1 MTMKVLHLISGGDT
15 GGAKTHIYTLLKG
28 LESYGK
34 VSMVCFCPGPFLDG
48 ALDLGI
54 DARLVEQ
61 KNRFDMGALKE
72 VAHMIEDEGF
82 DLIHCHGARAN
93 FNALYLRKRVDVP
106 MVTTL
111 HSDYLL
117 DFKDNF
123 IKDKVFT
130 PLNKYALKRFD
141 NYIAI
146 TERFKT
152 MLLSRGFPEDAI
164 FVTYNGIDMKK
175 TELAVDKDRFLD
187 RYGLKKYAERML
199 FVIAARLDL
208 VKDHM
213 TLLRAVALNKE
224 AFTGGHVLIAGQGP
238 EREKLMAYV
247 KDEGLEDLVSF
258 LGQVSDPFSLYGAGD
273 VNLLTSVSESF
284 PYALLEGAKAKIP
297 FIATDVGGIR
307 EMAGDYGMVFQ
318 PKDAEAMSRKML
330 YALNHPDEMK
340 ARGEGLY
347 EYVNEHFSQ
356 EAMAKSHAEIYQK
369 ILKRSQHDR

>member
-1 MTMKVLHLISGGDT
+1 MKVLHLISGGDT

-28 LESYGK
+28 LEAYHD

-48 ALDLGI
+48 ALALGI

-61 KNRFDMGALKE
+61 KNRFDMGTLKK
-72 VAHMIEDEGF
+72 VVRMIEEEGF
-82 DLIHCHGARAN
+82 DLVHCHGARAN
-93 FNALYLRKRVDVP
+93 FNALYLRKHVDVP

-130 PLNKYALKRFD
+130 ALNQYALKRFN

-146 TERFKT
+146 TERFKA
-152 MLLSRGFPEDAI
+152 MLVERGFPEEDI

-175 TELAVDKDRFLD
+175 SEPAVDKEAFLA
-187 RYGLKKYAERML
+187 RYGLGKYSDRML

-208 VKDHM
+208 VKDHKS
-213 TLLRAVALNKE
+213 LLKAVALNKE
-224 AFTGGHVLIAGQGP
+224 ALSRAHVLIAGRGP

-247 KDEGLEDLVSF
+247 EEEGLEDLVSF

-273 VNLLTSVSESF
+273 VNMLTSVSESF

-297 FIATDVGGIR
+297 FIATDVGGIS
-307 EMAGDYGMVFQ
+307 EMAGPYGMVFQ
-318 PKDAEAMSRKML
+318 PKDAEGLGEKMV

-340 ARGEGLY
+340 KRGEGLY
-347 EYVNEHFSQ
+347 DYVNEHFSQ
-356 EAMAKSHAEIYQK
+356 EAMAKSHVEIYEK
-369 ILKRSQHDR
+369 ILQRSQNDR

>member
-1 MTMKVLHLISGGDT
+1 MKVLHLISGGDT

-28 LESYGK
+28 LEGYGK

-48 ALDLGI
+48 ALELGI

-72 VAHMIEDEGF
+72 VARMIEDEGF

-152 MLLSRGFPEDAI
+152 MLVSRGFPEDAI

-187 RYGLKKYAERML
+187 RYGLKKYAHRML

-224 AFTGGHVLIAGQGP
+224 AFTGTHVLIAGQGP

-297 FIATDVGGIR
+297 FIATDVGGIG

-356 EAMAKSHAEIYQK
+356 EAMAESHAEIYQK
-369 ILKRSQHDR
+369 ILQRSQHDR

>member
-1 MTMKVLHLISGGDT
+1 MKVLHLISGGDT

-28 LESYGK
+28 LEAYHD

-48 ALDLGI
+48 AVALGI

-61 KNRFDMGALKE
+61 KNRFDMGTLKK
-72 VAHMIEDEGF
+72 VVRMIEEEGF
-82 DLIHCHGARAN
+82 DLVHCHGARAN

-130 PLNKYALKRFD
+130 ALNQYALKRFN

-146 TERFKT
+146 TERFKA
-152 MLLSRGFPEDAI
+152 MLVERGFSEDDI

-175 TELAVDKDRFLD
+175 PEPAVDKEAFLA
-187 RYGLKKYAERML
+187 RYGLEKYSDRML

-208 VKDHM
+208 VKDHKS
-213 TLLRAVALNKE
+213 LLKAVALNKE
-224 AFTGGHVLIAGQGP
+224 ALSRAHVLIAGRGP

-247 KDEGLEDLVSF
+247 EEEGIEDLVSF
-258 LGQVSDPFSLYGAGD
+258 LGQVSDPFSLYEAGD
-273 VNLLTSVSESF
+273 VNMLTSISESF
-284 PYALLEGAKAKIP
+284 PYALLEGAKAKRP

-307 EMAGDYGMVFQ
+307 EMAGPYGMVFQ
-318 PKDAEAMSRKML
+318 AKDAEALGEKMV
-330 YALNHPDEMK
+330 YALDHPEEMK
-340 ARGEGLY
+340 ERGEGLY
-347 EYVNEHFSQ
+347 DYVNEHFSQ
-356 EAMAKSHAEIYQK
+356 EAMAESHVEIYEK
-369 ILKRSQHDR
+369 ILQRSQNDR

>member
-72 VAHMIEDEGF
+72 VARMIEDEGF

-152 MLLSRGFPEDAI
+152 MLVSRGFPEDAI

-224 AFTGGHVLIAGQGP
+224 AFTDGHVLIAGQGL

-297 FIATDVGGIR
+297 FIATDVGGIG

>member
-1 MTMKVLHLISGGDT
+1 MKVLHLISGGDT

-28 LESYGK
+28 LEAYHD

-48 ALDLGI
+48 AVALGI

-61 KNRFDMGALKE
+61 KNRFDMGTLKK
-72 VAHMIEDEGF
+72 VVHMIEEEGF
-82 DLIHCHGARAN
+82 DLVHCHGARAN

-130 PLNKYALKRFD
+130 ALNQYALKRFN

-146 TERFKT
+146 TERFKA
-152 MLLSRGFPEDAI
+152 MLVERGFSEDDI

-175 TELAVDKDRFLD
+175 SEPAVDKEAFLA
-187 RYGLKKYAERML
+187 RYGLEKYSDRML

-213 TLLRAVALNKE
+213 SLLKAVALNKE
-224 AFTGGHVLIAGQGP
+224 ALSRAHVLIAGRGP

-247 KDEGLEDLVSF
+247 EEEDIEDLVSF
-258 LGQVSDPFSLYGAGD
+258 LGQVSDPFSLYEAGD
-273 VNLLTSVSESF
+273 VNMLTSISESF
-284 PYALLEGAKAKIP
+284 PYALLEGAKAKLP

-307 EMAGDYGMVFQ
+307 EMAGPYGMVFQ
-318 PKDAEAMSRKML
+318 AKDAEGLGEKMV
-330 YALNHPDEMK
+330 YALNHPEEMK
-340 ARGEGLY
+340 ERGEGLY
-347 EYVNEHFSQ
+347 NYVNEHFSQ
-356 EAMAKSHAEIYQK
+356 EAMAESHVEIYEK
-369 ILKRSQHDR
+369 ILQRSQNDR

>member
-1 MTMKVLHLISGGDT
+1 MKVLHLISGGDT

-28 LESYGK
+28 LEAYHD

-48 ALDLGI
+48 AVALGI

-61 KNRFDMGALKE
+61 KNRFDMGTLKK
-72 VAHMIEDEGF
+72 VVHMIEEEGF
-82 DLIHCHGARAN
+82 DLVHCHGARAN
-93 FNALYLRKRVDVP
+93 FNALYLRRRVDVP

-130 PLNKYALKRFD
+130 ALNQYALKRFN

-146 TERFKT
+146 TERFKA
-152 MLLSRGFPEDAI
+152 MLVERGFSEDDI

-175 TELAVDKDRFLD
+175 SEPAVDKEAFLA
-187 RYGLKKYAERML
+187 RYGLEKYSDRML
-199 FVIAARLDL
+199 FVIAARLDM

-213 TLLRAVALNKE
+213 SLLKAVALNKE
-224 AFTGGHVLIAGQGP
+224 ALSRAHILIAGRGP

-247 KDEGLEDLVSF
+247 EEEGIEDLVSF
-258 LGQVSDPFSLYGAGD
+258 LGQVSDPFSLYEAGD
-273 VNLLTSVSESF
+273 VNMLTSISESF
-284 PYALLEGAKAKIP
+284 PYALLEGAKTKLP

-307 EMAGDYGMVFQ
+307 EMAGPYGILFQ
-318 PKDAEAMSRKML
+318 AKDAEGLGEKMV
-330 YALNHPDEMK
+330 YALHHPEEMK
-340 ARGEGLY
+340 ERGEGLY
-347 EYVNEHFSQ
+347 DYVNEHFSQ
-356 EAMAKSHAEIYQK
+356 EAMAESHVEIYEK
-369 ILKRSQHDR
+369 ILQRSQNDR

>member
-1 MTMKVLHLISGGDT
+1 MKVLHLISGGDT

-28 LESYGK
+28 LEAYHD

-48 ALDLGI
+48 ALALGI

-61 KNRFDMGALKE
+61 KNRFDMGTLKK
-72 VAHMIEDEGF
+72 VVHMIEEEGF
-82 DLIHCHGARAN
+82 DLVHCHGARAN

-130 PLNKYALKRFD
+130 ALNQYALKRFN

-146 TERFKT
+146 TERFKA
-152 MLLSRGFPEDAI
+152 MLVERGFSEDDI
-164 FVTYNGIDMKK
+164 FVIYNGIDMKK
-175 TELAVDKDRFLD
+175 SEPAVDKEAFLA
-187 RYGLKKYAERML
+187 RYGLEKYSDRML

-213 TLLRAVALNKE
+213 SLLKALALNKE
-224 AFTGGHVLIAGQGP
+224 VLSRAHVLIAGRGP

-247 KDEGLEDLVSF
+247 EEEGIEDLVSF
-258 LGQVSDPFSLYGAGD
+258 LGQVSDPFSLYEAGD
-273 VNLLTSVSESF
+273 VNMLTSISESF
-284 PYALLEGAKAKIP
+284 PYALLEGAKAKLP

-307 EMAGDYGMVFQ
+307 EMAGPYGMVFQ
-318 PKDAEAMSRKML
+318 AKDAEGLGEKMV
-330 YALNHPDEMK
+330 YALNHPEEMK
-340 ARGEGLY
+340 ERGEGLY
-347 EYVNEHFSQ
+347 DYVNEHFSQ
-356 EAMAKSHAEIYQK
+356 EAMAESHVEIYEK
-369 ILKRSQHDR
+369 ILQRSQNDR

>member
-1 MTMKVLHLISGGDT
+1 MKVLHHISGGDT

-28 LESYGK
+28 LEAYHD

-48 ALDLGI
+48 ALALGI

-61 KNRFDMGALKE
+61 KNRFDMGTLKK
-72 VAHMIEDEGF
+72 VVRMIEEEGF
-82 DLIHCHGARAN
+82 DLVHCHGARAN

-130 PLNKYALKRFD
+130 ALNQYALKRFN

-146 TERFKT
+146 TERFKA
-152 MLLSRGFPEDAI
+152 MLVERGFPEEDI

-175 TELAVDKDRFLD
+175 SEPAVDKEAFLA
-187 RYGLKKYAERML
+187 RYGLGKYSDRML

-208 VKDHM
+208 VKDHKS
-213 TLLRAVALNKE
+213 LLKAVALNKE
-224 AFTGGHVLIAGQGP
+224 ALSRTHVLIAGRGP

-247 KDEGLEDLVSF
+247 EEEGLEDLVSF

-273 VNLLTSVSESF
+273 VNMLTSVSESF

-297 FIATDVGGIR
+297 FIATDVGGIS
-307 EMAGDYGMVFQ
+307 EMAGPFGMVFQ
-318 PKDAEAMSRKML
+318 PKDAEGLGEKMV

-340 ARGEGLY
+340 KRGEGLY
-347 EYVNEHFSQ
+347 DYVNEHFSQ
-356 EAMAKSHAEIYQK
+356 EAMAKSHVEIYEK
-369 ILKRSQHDR
+369 ILQRSQNDR

>member
-1 MTMKVLHLISGGDT
+1 MKVLHLISGGDT

-28 LESYGK
+28 LEAYHD

-48 ALDLGI
+48 ASALGI

-61 KNRFDMGALKE
+61 KNRFDMGTLKK
-72 VAHMIEDEGF
+72 VVHMIEEEGF
-82 DLIHCHGARAN
+82 DLVHCHGARAN

-130 PLNKYALKRFD
+130 ALNQYALKRFN

-146 TERFKT
+146 TERFKA
-152 MLLSRGFPEDAI
+152 MLVERGFSEDDI

-175 TELAVDKDRFLD
+175 SEPAVNKEAFLA
-187 RYGLKKYAERML
+187 RYGLEKYSDRML
-199 FVIAARLDL
+199 FVIAARLDM

-213 TLLRAVALNKE
+213 SLLKAVALNKE
-224 AFTGGHVLIAGQGP
+224 ALSRAHVLIAGRGP

-247 KDEGLEDLVSF
+247 EEEGIEDLVSF
-258 LGQVSDPFSLYGAGD
+258 LGQVSDPFSLYEAGD
-273 VNLLTSVSESF
+273 VNMLTSISESF
-284 PYALLEGAKAKIP
+284 PYALLEGAKAKLP

-307 EMAGDYGMVFQ
+307 EMAGPYGMVFQ
-318 PKDAEAMSRKML
+318 AKDAEGLGEKMV
-330 YALNHPDEMK
+330 YALNHPEEMK
-340 ARGEGLY
+340 ERGEGLY
-347 EYVNEHFSQ
+347 DYVNEHFSQ
-356 EAMAKSHAEIYQK
+356 EAMAESHVEIYEK
-369 ILKRSQHDR
+369 ILQRSQNDR

>member
-1 MTMKVLHLISGGDT
+1 MKVLHLISGGDT

-28 LESYGK
+28 LEAYHD

-48 ALDLGI
+48 AVALGI

-61 KNRFDMGALKE
+61 KNRFDMGALKK
-72 VAHMIEDEGF
+72 VVRMIEEEGF
-82 DLIHCHGARAN
+82 DLVHCHGARAN

-130 PLNKYALKRFD
+130 TLNQYALKRFN

-146 TERFKT
+146 TERFKA
-152 MLLSRGFPEDAI
+152 MLLERGFSEEDI

-175 TELAVDKDRFLD
+175 SEPAVDKEAFLA
-187 RYGLKKYAERML
+187 RYGLEKYSDRML

-208 VKDHM
+208 VKDHKS
-213 TLLRAVALNKE
+213 LLKAVALNKE
-224 AFTGGHVLIAGQGP
+224 ALSRAHVLIAGRGP

-247 KDEGLEDLVSF
+247 EEEGLEDLVSF
-258 LGQVSDPFSLYGAGD
+258 LGQVSDPFSLYEAGD
-273 VNLLTSVSESF
+273 VNMLTSISESF
-284 PYALLEGAKAKIP
+284 PYALLEGAKARIP
-297 FIATDVGGIR
+297 FIATDVGGIS
-307 EMAGDYGMVFQ
+307 EMAGPYGMVFQ
-318 PKDAEAMSRKML
+318 AKDAEGLGEKMV
-330 YALNHPDEMK
+330 YALKHPEEMK
-340 ARGEGLY
+340 KRGEGLY
-347 EYVNEHFSQ
+347 DYVNERFSQ
-356 EAMAKSHAEIYQK
+356 EAMAKSHVEIYEK
-369 ILKRSQHDR
+369 ILQRSQNDR

>member
-1 MTMKVLHLISGGDT
+1 MKVLHLISGGDT

-28 LESYGK
+28 LEAYHD

-48 ALDLGI
+48 ALALGI

-61 KNRFDMGALKE
+61 KNRFDMGTLKK
-72 VAHMIEDEGF
+72 VVHMIEEEGF
-82 DLIHCHGARAN
+82 DLVHCHGARAN

-130 PLNKYALKRFD
+130 ALNQYALKRFN

-146 TERFKT
+146 TERFKA
-152 MLLSRGFPEDAI
+152 MLVERGFSEDDI

-175 TELAVDKDRFLD
+175 SEPAVDKEAFLA
-187 RYGLKKYAERML
+187 RYGLEKYSDRML

-213 TLLRAVALNKE
+213 SLLKALALNKE
-224 AFTGGHVLIAGQGP
+224 ALSRAHVLIAGRGP

-247 KDEGLEDLVSF
+247 EEEGMEDLVSF
-258 LGQVSDPFSLYGAGD
+258 LGQVSDPFSLYEAGD
-273 VNLLTSVSESF
+273 VNMLTSISESF
-284 PYALLEGAKAKIP
+284 PYALLEGAKAKRP

-307 EMAGDYGMVFQ
+307 EMAGPYGMVFQ
-318 PKDAEAMSRKML
+318 AKDAEGLGEKMV
-330 YALNHPDEMK
+330 YALNHPEEMK
-340 ARGEGLY
+340 ERGEGLY
-347 EYVNEHFSQ
+347 DYVNEHFSQ
-356 EAMAKSHAEIYQK
+356 EAMAESHVEIYEK
-369 ILKRSQHDR
+369 ILQRSQNDR

>member
-1 MTMKVLHLISGGDT
+1 MKVLHLISGGDT

-28 LESYGK
+28 LEAHHQ

-72 VAHMIEDEGF
+72 VARMIEEEGF

-152 MLLSRGFPEDAI
+152 MLVSRGFPEEAI

-175 TELAVDKDRFLD
+175 PEIAVDKDRFLD
-187 RYGLKKYAERML
+187 RYGLKKYSNRML

-213 TLLRAVALNKE
+213 TLLRAVTLNKE
-224 AFTGGHVLIAGQGP
+224 AFKGAHVLIAGRGP
-238 EREKLMAYV
+238 EREKLMTYV
-247 KDEGLEDLVSF
+247 KEEGMEDMVSF
-258 LGQVSDPFSLYGAGD
+258 LGQVSDPFSLYEAGD
-273 VNLLTSVSESF
+273 VNMLTSVSESF

-297 FIATDVGGIR
+297 FIATDVGGIG
-307 EMAGDYGMVFQ
+307 EMAGDYGMLFQ
-318 PKDAEAMSRKML
+318 PKDAEGLSRNML

-347 EYVNEHFSQ
+347 RFVNEHFSQ
-356 EAMAKSHAEIYQK
+356 EAMAESHSEIYKK
-369 ILKRSQHDR
+369 ILQRSQHDR

>member
-1 MTMKVLHLISGGDT
+1 MKVLHLISGGDT

-28 LESYGK
+28 LEAYHD

-48 ALDLGI
+48 ALALGI

-61 KNRFDMGALKE
+61 KNRFDMGTLKK
-72 VAHMIEDEGF
+72 VVRMIEEEGF
-82 DLIHCHGARAN
+82 DLVHCHGARAN

-130 PLNKYALKRFD
+130 ALNQYALKRFN

-146 TERFKT
+146 TERFKA
-152 MLLSRGFPEDAI
+152 MLVERGFPQEDI

-175 TELAVDKDRFLD
+175 SEPAVDKEAFLA
-187 RYGLKKYAERML
+187 RYGLGKYSDRML

-208 VKDHM
+208 VKDHKS
-213 TLLRAVALNKE
+213 LLKAVALNKE
-224 AFTGGHVLIAGQGP
+224 ALSRAHVLIAGRGP

-247 KDEGLEDLVSF
+247 EEEGLEDLVSF

-273 VNLLTSVSESF
+273 VNMLTSVSESF

-297 FIATDVGGIR
+297 FIATDVGGIS
-307 EMAGDYGMVFQ
+307 EMAGPYGMVFQ
-318 PKDAEAMSRKML
+318 PKDAEGLGEKMV

-340 ARGEGLY
+340 KRGEGLY
-347 EYVNEHFSQ
+347 DYVNEHFSQ
-356 EAMAKSHAEIYQK
+356 EAMAKSHVEIYEK
-369 ILKRSQHDR
+369 ILQRSQNDR

>member
-1 MTMKVLHLISGGDT
+1 MKVLHLISGGDT

-28 LESYGK
+28 LEAYQD
-34 VSMVCFCPGPFLDG
+34 VSMVCFRPGPFLDG
-48 ALDLGI
+48 AVALGI

-61 KNRFDMGALKE
+61 KNRFDMGALKK
-72 VAHMIEDEGF
+72 VVRMIEEEGF
-82 DLIHCHGARAN
+82 DLVHCHGARAN

-130 PLNKYALKRFD
+130 TLNQYALKRFT

-146 TERFKT
+146 TERFKA
-152 MLLSRGFPEDAI
+152 MLVERGFSEEDI

-175 TELAVDKDRFLD
+175 SEPAVDKEAFLA
-187 RYGLKKYAERML
+187 RYGLEKYSDRML

-208 VKDHM
+208 VKDHKS
-213 TLLRAVALNKE
+213 LLKAVALNKD
-224 AFTGGHVLIAGQGP
+224 ALSRAHVLIAGRGP

-247 KDEGLEDLVSF
+247 KEEGIGDLVTF
-258 LGQVSDPFSLYGAGD
+258 LGQVSDPFSLYEAGD
-273 VNLLTSVSESF
+273 VNMLTSISESF
-284 PYALLEGAKAKIP
+284 PYALLEGAKAKLP

-307 EMAGDYGMVFQ
+307 EMAGPYGMVFQ
-318 PKDAEAMSRKML
+318 VQDAEGLGKKMV
-330 YALNHPDEMK
+330 YALNHHEEMK
-340 ARGEGLY
+340 DRGEGLY
-347 EYVNEHFSQ
+347 DYVNEHFSQ
-356 EAMAKSHAEIYQK
+356 EAMAESHVEIYKK
-369 ILKRSQHDR
+369 ILQRSQNDR

>member
-28 LESYGK
+28 LEGYGK

-48 ALDLGI
+48 ALELGI

-72 VAHMIEDEGF
+72 VARMIEDEGF

-152 MLLSRGFPEDAI
+152 MLVSRGFPEDAI

-187 RYGLKKYAERML
+187 RYGLKKYAHRML

-224 AFTGGHVLIAGQGP
+224 AFTGTHVLIAGQGP

-297 FIATDVGGIR
+297 FIATDVGGIG

-356 EAMAKSHAEIYQK
+356 EAMAESHAEIYQK
-369 ILKRSQHDR
+369 ILQRSQHDR

>member
-28 LESYGK
+28 LEGYGE

-48 ALDLGI
+48 ALELGI

-72 VAHMIEDEGF
+72 VARMIEDEGF

-152 MLLSRGFPEDAI
+152 MLVSRGFPEDAI
-164 FVTYNGIDMKK
+164 FVTYNGIHMKK

-187 RYGLKKYAERML
+187 RYGLKKYAHRML

-297 FIATDVGGIR
+297 FIATDVGGIG

-369 ILKRSQHDR
+369 ILQRSQHDR

>member
-1 MTMKVLHLISGGDT
+1 MKVLHLISGGDT

-28 LESYGK
+28 LEAYHD

-48 ALDLGI
+48 AVALGI

-61 KNRFDMGALKE
+61 KNRFDMGTLKK
-72 VAHMIEDEGF
+72 VVRMIEEEGF
-82 DLIHCHGARAN
+82 DLVHCHGARAN

-130 PLNKYALKRFD
+130 ALNQYALKRFN

-146 TERFKT
+146 TERFKA
-152 MLLSRGFPEDAI
+152 MLVERGFSEDDI

-175 TELAVDKDRFLD
+175 SEPAVDKEAFLA
-187 RYGLKKYAERML
+187 RYGLEKYSDRML

-213 TLLRAVALNKE
+213 SLLQALALNKE
-224 AFTGGHVLIAGQGP
+224 ALSRAHVLIAGRGP

-247 KDEGLEDLVSF
+247 EEEGIEDLVSF
-258 LGQVSDPFSLYGAGD
+258 LGQVSDPFSLYEAGD
-273 VNLLTSVSESF
+273 VNLLTSISESF
-284 PYALLEGAKAKIP
+284 PYALLEGAKAKLP

-307 EMAGDYGMVFQ
+307 EMAGPYGMVFQ
-318 PKDAEAMSRKML
+318 AKDADGLGEKMV
-330 YALNHPDEMK
+330 YALNHPEEMK
-340 ARGEGLY
+340 ERGEGLY
-347 EYVNEHFSQ
+347 DYVNEHFSQ
-356 EAMAKSHAEIYQK
+356 EAMAESHVEIYEK
-369 ILKRSQHDR
+369 ILQRSQNDR

>member
-28 LESYGK
+28 LEGYGK

-48 ALDLGI
+48 ALELGI

-72 VAHMIEDEGF
+72 VARMIEDEGF

-152 MLLSRGFPEDAI
+152 MLVSRGFPEDAI

-187 RYGLKKYAERML
+187 RYGLKKYAHRML

-224 AFTGGHVLIAGQGP
+224 AFTGTHVLIAGQGP

-297 FIATDVGGIR
+297 FIATDVGGIG

-356 EAMAKSHAEIYQK
+356 EAMAESHAEIYQK
-369 ILKRSQHDR
+369 ILQRS

>member
-1 MTMKVLHLISGGDT
+1 MKVLHLISGGDT

-28 LESYGK
+28 LEAYHD

-48 ALDLGI
+48 ALALGI

-61 KNRFDMGALKE
+61 KNRFDMGTLKK
-72 VAHMIEDEGF
+72 VVRMIEEEGF
-82 DLIHCHGARAN
+82 DLVHCHGARAN

-130 PLNKYALKRFD
+130 ALNQYALKRFN

-146 TERFKT
+146 TERFKA
-152 MLLSRGFPEDAI
+152 MLVERGFPQEDI

-175 TELAVDKDRFLD
+175 SEPAVDKEAFLA
-187 RYGLKKYAERML
+187 RYGLGKYSDRML

-208 VKDHM
+208 VKDHKS
-213 TLLRAVALNKE
+213 LLKAVALNKE
-224 AFTGGHVLIAGQGP
+224 ALSRARVLIAGRGP

-247 KDEGLEDLVSF
+247 EEEGLEDLVSF

-273 VNLLTSVSESF
+273 VNMLTSVSESF

-297 FIATDVGGIR
+297 FIATDVGGIS
-307 EMAGDYGMVFQ
+307 EMAGPYGMVFQ
-318 PKDAEAMSRKML
+318 PKDAEGLGEKMV

-340 ARGEGLY
+340 KRGEGLY
-347 EYVNEHFSQ
+347 DYVNEHFSQ
-356 EAMAKSHAEIYQK
+356 EAMAKSHVEIYEK
-369 ILKRSQHDR
+369 ILQRSQNDR

>member
-1 MTMKVLHLISGGDT
+1 MKVLHLISGGDT

-28 LESYGK
+28 LEAYHD
-34 VSMVCFCPGPFLDG
+34 VSMVCFRPGSFLDG
-48 ALDLGI
+48 AVALGI

-61 KNRFDMGALKE
+61 KNRFDMGTLKK
-72 VAHMIEDEGF
+72 VVRMIEEEGF
-82 DLIHCHGARAN
+82 DLVHCHGARAN

-130 PLNKYALKRFD
+130 ALNQYALKRFN

-152 MLLSRGFPEDAI
+152 MLVERGFPEEDI

-175 TELAVDKDRFLD
+175 SEPAVDKEAFLA
-187 RYGLKKYAERML
+187 RYGLGKYSDRML

-208 VKDHM
+208 VKDHKS
-213 TLLRAVALNKE
+213 LLKAVALNKE
-224 AFTGGHVLIAGQGP
+224 ALSRAHVLIAGRGP
-238 EREKLMAYV
+238 EREKLMAFV
-247 KDEGLEDLVSF
+247 EEEGLEDLVSF

-273 VNLLTSVSESF
+273 VNMLTSVSESF

-297 FIATDVGGIR
+297 FIATDVGGIS
-307 EMAGDYGMVFQ
+307 EMAGPYGMVFQ
-318 PKDAEAMSRKML
+318 PKDAEGLGEKMV
-330 YALNHPDEMK
+330 YALNHPEEMK
-340 ARGEGLY
+340 ERGEGLY
-347 EYVNEHFSQ
+347 DYVNEHFSQ
-356 EAMAKSHAEIYQK
+356 EAMAESHVEIYEK
-369 ILKRSQHDR
+369 ILQRSQNDR

>member
-1 MTMKVLHLISGGDT
+1 MKVLHLISGGDT

-28 LESYGK
+28 LEAYHD

-48 ALDLGI
+48 ALALGI

-61 KNRFDMGALKE
+61 KNRFDMGTLKK
-72 VAHMIEDEGF
+72 VVRMIEEEGF
-82 DLIHCHGARAN
+82 DLVHCHGARAN

-130 PLNKYALKRFD
+130 ALNQYALKRFN

-152 MLLSRGFPEDAI
+152 MLVERGFPEEDI

-175 TELAVDKDRFLD
+175 SEPAVDKEAFLA
-187 RYGLKKYAERML
+187 RYGLGKYSDRML

-208 VKDHM
+208 VKDHKS
-213 TLLRAVALNKE
+213 LLKAVALNKE
-224 AFTGGHVLIAGQGP
+224 ALSRAHVLIAGRGP

-247 KDEGLEDLVSF
+247 EEEGLEDLVSF

-273 VNLLTSVSESF
+273 VNMLTSVSESF
-284 PYALLEGAKAKIP
+284 PYALLEGAKARIP
-297 FIATDVGGIR
+297 FIATDVGGIS
-307 EMAGDYGMVFQ
+307 EMAGPYGMVFQ
-318 PKDAEAMSRKML
+318 PKDAEGLGEKMV

-340 ARGEGLY
+340 KRGEGLY
-347 EYVNEHFSQ
+347 DYVNEHFSQ
-356 EAMAKSHAEIYQK
+356 EAMAKSHVEIYEK
-369 ILKRSQHDR
+369 ILQRSQNDR

>member
-1 MTMKVLHLISGGDT
+1 MKVLHLISGGDT

-28 LESYGK
+28 LEAYHD
-34 VSMVCFCPGPFLDG
+34 VSMVCFCPGLFLDG
-48 ALDLGI
+48 AVALGI

-61 KNRFDMGALKE
+61 KNRFDMGTLKK
-72 VAHMIEDEGF
+72 VVRMIEEEGF
-82 DLIHCHGARAN
+82 DLVHCHGARAN

-130 PLNKYALKRFD
+130 ALNQYALKRFN

-146 TERFKT
+146 TERFKA
-152 MLLSRGFPEDAI
+152 MLVERGFSEDDI

-175 TELAVDKDRFLD
+175 SEPAVDKEAFLA
-187 RYGLKKYAERML
+187 RYGLEKYSNRML

-213 TLLRAVALNKE
+213 SLLKAVALNKE
-224 AFTGGHVLIAGQGP
+224 ALSRAHVLIAGRGP

-247 KDEGLEDLVSF
+247 EEEGIEDLVSF
-258 LGQVSDPFSLYGAGD
+258 LGQVSDPFSLYEAGD
-273 VNLLTSVSESF
+273 VNMLTSISESF
-284 PYALLEGAKAKIP
+284 PYALLEGAKAKLP

-307 EMAGDYGMVFQ
+307 EMAGPYGMVFQ
-318 PKDAEAMSRKML
+318 AKDAEGLGEKMV
-330 YALNHPDEMK
+330 YALNHPEEMK
-340 ARGEGLY
+340 ERGEGLY
-347 EYVNEHFSQ
+347 DYVNEHFSQ
-356 EAMAKSHAEIYQK
+356 EAMAESHVEIYEK
-369 ILKRSQHDR
+369 ILQRSQNDR

>member
-1 MTMKVLHLISGGDT
+1 MKVLHLISGGDT

-28 LESYGK
+28 LEAYHD

-48 ALDLGI
+48 ALALGI

-61 KNRFDMGALKE
+61 KNRFDMGTLKK
-72 VAHMIEDEGF
+72 VVHMIEVEGF
-82 DLIHCHGARAN
+82 DLVHCHGARAN

-130 PLNKYALKRFD
+130 ALNQYALKRFN

-146 TERFKT
+146 TERFKA
-152 MLLSRGFPEDAI
+152 MLVERGFSEDDI

-175 TELAVDKDRFLD
+175 PEPAVDKEAFLA
-187 RYGLKKYAERML
+187 RYGLEKYSDRML

-213 TLLRAVALNKE
+213 SLLKALALNKD
-224 AFTGGHVLIAGQGP
+224 ALSRAHVLIAGRGP

-247 KDEGLEDLVSF
+247 EEEGMEDLVSF
-258 LGQVSDPFSLYGAGD
+258 LGQVSDPFSLYEAGD
-273 VNLLTSVSESF
+273 VNMLTSISESF
-284 PYALLEGAKAKIP
+284 PYALLEGAKAKLP

-307 EMAGDYGMVFQ
+307 EMAGPYGMVFQ
-318 PKDAEAMSRKML
+318 AKDAEGLGEKMV
-330 YALNHPDEMK
+330 YALNHPEEMK
-340 ARGEGLY
+340 ERGEGLY
-347 EYVNEHFSQ
+347 DYVNEHFSQ
-356 EAMAKSHAEIYQK
+356 EAMAESHVEIYEK
-369 ILKRSQHDR
+369 ILQRSQNDR

>member
-1 MTMKVLHLISGGDT
+1 MKVLHLISGGDT

-28 LESYGK
+28 LEAYHD
-34 VSMVCFCPGPFLDG
+34 VSMVCFRPGPFLDG
-48 ALDLGI
+48 AVALGI

-61 KNRFDMGALKE
+61 KNRFDMRALKK
-72 VAHMIEDEGF
+72 VVCMIEEEGF
-82 DLIHCHGARAN
+82 DLVHCHGARAN

-130 PLNKYALKRFD
+130 TLNQYALKRFT

-146 TERFKT
+146 TERFKA
-152 MLLSRGFPEDAI
+152 MLVERGFSEEDI

-175 TELAVDKDRFLD
+175 SEPAVDKEAFLA
-187 RYGLKKYAERML
+187 RYGLEKYSDRML

-208 VKDHM
+208 VKDHKS
-213 TLLRAVALNKE
+213 LLKAVALNKD
-224 AFTGGHVLIAGQGP
+224 ALSRAHVLIAGRGP

-247 KDEGLEDLVSF
+247 NEEGIGDLVTF
-258 LGQVSDPFSLYGAGD
+258 LGQVSDPFSLYEAGD
-273 VNLLTSVSESF
+273 VNMLTSISESF
-284 PYALLEGAKAKIP
+284 PYALLEGAKAKLP

-307 EMAGDYGMVFQ
+307 EMAGPYGMVFQ
-318 PKDAEAMSRKML
+318 VQDAEGLGKKMV
-330 YALNHPDEMK
+330 YALNHPGEMK
-340 ARGEGLY
+340 ERGEGLY
-347 EYVNEHFSQ
+347 DYVNEYFSQ
-356 EAMAKSHAEIYQK
+356 EAMAESHVEIYKK
-369 ILKRSQHDR
+369 ILQRSQNDR

>member
-1 MTMKVLHLISGGDT
+1 MKVLHLISGGDT

-28 LESYGK
+28 LEAYHD

-48 ALDLGI
+48 ALALGI

-61 KNRFDMGALKE
+61 KNRFDMGTLKK
-72 VAHMIEDEGF
+72 VVHMIEEEGF
-82 DLIHCHGARAN
+82 DLVHCHGARAN

-130 PLNKYALKRFD
+130 ALNQYALKRFN

-146 TERFKT
+146 TERFKA
-152 MLLSRGFPEDAI
+152 MLVERGFSEDDI

-175 TELAVDKDRFLD
+175 PEPAVDKEAFLA
-187 RYGLKKYAERML
+187 RYGLEKYSDRML

-213 TLLRAVALNKE
+213 SLLKALALNKE
-224 AFTGGHVLIAGQGP
+224 VLSRAHVLIAGRGP

-247 KDEGLEDLVSF
+247 EEEGIEDLVSF
-258 LGQVSDPFSLYGAGD
+258 LGQVSDPFSLYEAGD
-273 VNLLTSVSESF
+273 VNMLTSISESF
-284 PYALLEGAKAKIP
+284 PYALLEGAKAKLP

-307 EMAGDYGMVFQ
+307 EMAGPYGMVFQ
-318 PKDAEAMSRKML
+318 AKDAEGLGEKMV
-330 YALNHPDEMK
+330 YALNHPEEMK
-340 ARGEGLY
+340 ERGEGLY
-347 EYVNEHFSQ
+347 DYVNEHFSQ
-356 EAMAKSHAEIYQK
+356 EAMAESHVEIYEK
-369 ILKRSQHDR
+369 ILQRSQNDR

>member
-1 MTMKVLHLISGGDT
+1 MKVLHLISGGDT

-28 LESYGK
+28 LEAYHD

-48 ALDLGI
+48 ALALGI

-61 KNRFDMGALKE
+61 KNRFDMGTLKK
-72 VAHMIEDEGF
+72 VVRMIEEEGF
-82 DLIHCHGARAN
+82 DLVHCHGARAN

-130 PLNKYALKRFD
+130 ALNQYALKRFN

-152 MLLSRGFPEDAI
+152 MLVERGFPEEDI

-175 TELAVDKDRFLD
+175 SEPAVDKEAFLA
-187 RYGLKKYAERML
+187 RYGLGKYSDRML

-208 VKDHM
+208 VKDHKS
-213 TLLRAVALNKE
+213 LLKAVALNKE
-224 AFTGGHVLIAGQGP
+224 ALSRAHVLIAGRGP

-247 KDEGLEDLVSF
+247 EEEGLEDLVSF

-273 VNLLTSVSESF
+273 VNTLTSVSESF
-284 PYALLEGAKAKIP
+284 PYALLEGAKARIP
-297 FIATDVGGIR
+297 FIATDVGGIS
-307 EMAGDYGMVFQ
+307 EMAGPYGMVFQ
-318 PKDAEAMSRKML
+318 PKDAEGLGEKMV

-340 ARGEGLY
+340 KRGEGLY
-347 EYVNEHFSQ
+347 DYVNKHFSQ
-356 EAMAKSHAEIYQK
+356 EAMAKSHVEIYEK
-369 ILKRSQHDR
+369 ILQRSQNDR

>member
-1 MTMKVLHLISGGDT
+1 MKVLHLISGGDT

-28 LESYGK
+28 LEAYHD

-48 ALDLGI
+48 ALALGI

-61 KNRFDMGALKE
+61 KNRFDMGTLKK
-72 VAHMIEDEGF
+72 VVHMIEEEGF
-82 DLIHCHGARAN
+82 DLVHCHGARAN

-130 PLNKYALKRFD
+130 ALNQYALKRFN

-146 TERFKT
+146 TERFKA
-152 MLLSRGFPEDAI
+152 MLVERGFSEDDI

-175 TELAVDKDRFLD
+175 SEPAVDKKAFLA
-187 RYGLKKYAERML
+187 RYGLEKYSDRML
-199 FVIAARLDL
+199 FVIAARLDM

-213 TLLRAVALNKE
+213 SLLKALALNKE
-224 AFTGGHVLIAGQGP
+224 ALSRAHVLIAGKGP

-247 KDEGLEDLVSF
+247 EEEDIEDLVSF
-258 LGQVSDPFSLYGAGD
+258 LGQVSDPFSLYEAGD
-273 VNLLTSVSESF
+273 VNMLTSISESF
-284 PYALLEGAKAKIP
+284 PYALLEGAKAKLP

-307 EMAGDYGMVFQ
+307 EMAGPYGMVFQ
-318 PKDAEAMSRKML
+318 AKDAEGLGEKMV
-330 YALNHPDEMK
+330 YALNHPEEMK
-340 ARGEGLY
+340 ERGEGLY
-347 EYVNEHFSQ
+347 NYVNEHFSQ
-356 EAMAKSHAEIYQK
+356 EAMAESHVEIYEK
-369 ILKRSQHDR
+369 ILQRSQNDR

>member
-1 MTMKVLHLISGGDT
+1 MKVLHLISGGDT

-28 LESYGK
+28 LEADHE

-54 DARLVEQ
+54 DARLVKQ

-72 VAHMIEDEGF
+72 VARMIEEERF

-93 FNALYLRKRVDVP
+93 FNALYLRKRVNVP

-152 MLLSRGFPEDAI
+152 MLVRRGFPEEAI
-164 FVTYNGIDMKK
+164 FVTYNGIDMNKK
-175 TELAVDKDRFLD
+175 EIAVDKERFLD
-187 RYGLKKYAERML
+187 RYGLKKYADHML

-213 TLLRAVALNKE
+213 TLLRAVAQNKDNFE
-224 AFTGGHVLIAGQGP
+224 KAHVLIAGQGP

-247 KDEGLEDLVSF
+247 KEEGLEGLVSF
-258 LGQVSDPFSLYGAGD
+258 LGQVSDPFSLYEAGD

-284 PYALLEGAKAKIP
+284 PYALLEGAKAKIS
-297 FIATDVGGIR
+297 FIATDVGGIG
-307 EMAGDYGMVFQ
+307 EMAGDCGMLFQ
-318 PKDAEAMSRKML
+318 PKDAEGLSREML

-347 EYVNEHFSQ
+347 HYVNEYFSQ
-356 EAMAKSHAEIYQK
+356 EAMAESHSKIYEK
-369 ILKRSQHDR
+369 ILQRSQHDR

>member
-1 MTMKVLHLISGGDT
+1 MKVLHLISGGDT

-28 LESYGK
+28 LEAYHD
-34 VSMVCFCPGPFLDG
+34 VSIVCFCPGPFLDG
-48 ALDLGI
+48 AVALGI

-61 KNRFDMGALKE
+61 KNRFDMGTLKK
-72 VAHMIEDEGF
+72 VVRMIEEEGF
-82 DLIHCHGARAN
+82 DLVHCHGARAN

-130 PLNKYALKRFD
+130 ALNQYALKRFN

-146 TERFKT
+146 TERFKA
-152 MLLSRGFPEDAI
+152 MLVERGFSEADI

-175 TELAVDKDRFLD
+175 SEPAVDKEAFLA
-187 RYGLKKYAERML
+187 RYGLEKYSDRML

-213 TLLRAVALNKE
+213 SLLKALALNKD
-224 AFTGGHVLIAGQGP
+224 ALSRAHVLIAGRGP

-247 KDEGLEDLVSF
+247 EEEGIEDLVSF
-258 LGQVSDPFSLYGAGD
+258 LGQVSDPFSLYEAGD
-273 VNLLTSVSESF
+273 VNMLTSISESF
-284 PYALLEGAKAKIP
+284 PYALLEGAKAKRP

-307 EMAGDYGMVFQ
+307 EMAGPYGMVFQ
-318 PKDAEAMSRKML
+318 AKDAEGLGEKMV
-330 YALNHPDEMK
+330 YALNHPEEMK
-340 ARGEGLY
+340 ERGEGLY
-347 EYVNEHFSQ
+347 DYVNEHFSQ
-356 EAMAKSHAEIYQK
+356 EAMAESHVEIYEK
-369 ILKRSQHDR
+369 ILQRSQNDR